1 LAQMAAGSNITIMRI
16 KEFLGL
22 NENQDGDTKI
32 RVGEMS
38 EMRNFSITK
47 DSHLQIR
54 PGTHTLLHLR
64 TAWDAWAEDQES
76 PVEAPVFCGAW
87 YGMVNKAYHLLCAF
101 GGAIFDVNILTE
113 AVTAVGACTQDE
125 TTTFFGFDEKVYL
138 LNGHE
143 YMSWGAGEDETF
155 SEVEGYV
162 PVIQTATEPGGSGT
176 LLENV
181 NRLTGKRRVKFS
193 PDGTAKDFFLPEKE
207 IDSVISVTGTEATYT
222 VDTAAGKM
230 TFATAPEKGTNT
242 VTVTYKKGD
251 GARAEV
257 TSMHFSELYNGSL
270 DSRVFLYGD
279 GSNKTIYSGIDGD
292 TGLATAEYFPDLY
305 EAAIGDSNTPI
316 TALVR
321 HYARLMAFKRDSA
334 WSLQYSTTVLDN
346 GITTPAFY
354 VLPVNRQI
362 GNDAPGQVRL
372 LENNPLTL
380 DGGSIYQW
388 RSTSSSGNITDSE
401 QNATRISDRI
411 AATLREFDLEKTKT
425 FNRKYHHEYWFLWKE
440 TALILNYSNN
450 TWYTYTNMPFVSM
463 LEVDQRTFGFT
474 QEGKIKEVSRSYRN
488 DDGEEISAYAATGA
502 MDFDR
507 DWQLKYSPVIFVAIK
522 PENNARITVTAESNR
537 RSDYPDKVVAASF
550 ASFTNVDF
558 NHWSFLTNRKPQV
571 ERLKLKVKKA
581 TFYRLIF
588 KSDSASATATVLE
601 TDVQLRYAGNVK

>member
-1 LAQMAAGSNITIMRI
+1 M
-16 KEFLGL
+16 
-22 NENQDGDTKI
+22 
-32 RVGEMS
+32 
-38 EMRNFSITK
+38 
-47 DSHLQIR
+47 
-54 PGTHTLLHLR
+54 
-64 TAWDAWAEDQES
+64 
-76 PVEAPVFCGAW
+76 
-87 YGMVNKAYHLLCAF
+87 
-101 GGAIFDVNILTE
+101 
-113 AVTAVGACTQDE
+113 
-125 TTTFFGFDEKVYL
+125 
-138 LNGHE
+138 
-143 YMSWGAGEDETF
+143 
-155 SEVEGYV
+155 
-162 PVIQTATEPGGSGT
+162 
-176 LLENV
+176 
-181 NRLTGKRRVKFS
+181 
-193 PDGTAKDFFLPEKE
+193 
-207 IDSVISVTGTEATYT
+207 ISVTGTEATYT

-346 GITTPAFY
+346 GITAPAFY

-411 AATLREFDLEKTKT
+411 AATISAFDLEKTKT
-425 FNRKYHHEYWFLWKE
+425 FNRKHHHEYWFLWKE